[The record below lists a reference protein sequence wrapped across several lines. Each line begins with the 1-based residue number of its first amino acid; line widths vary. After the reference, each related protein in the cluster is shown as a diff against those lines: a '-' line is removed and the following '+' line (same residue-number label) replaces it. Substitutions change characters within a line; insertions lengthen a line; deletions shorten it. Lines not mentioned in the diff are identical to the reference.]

1 MRAKKP
7 FPKGAIVGTAV
18 GAAVLLALV
27 VFLVYRMRRRRRPKS
42 SGERPEIDPLPEP
55 MVRPLEPPSY
65 TPTPTISLYQPSHT
79 GVGVPSVGGHA
90 YPAGSSVASTSS
102 STFHP
107 PAAPTPP
114 TALPPHSQCYPPYHS
129 PLSHSPGS
137 PIAPTSSASS
147 SEPSIPLD
155 ALDRFDLVH
164 PRSPIF
170 EKRLSRLE
178 KQARESV
185 VIHQTHHPQGPRHP
199 SGQSYQVP
207 HIYGYSSGTHEIQM
221 SPTDVNMYRA

>member
-1 MRAKKP
+1 
-7 FPKGAIVGTAV
+7 
-18 GAAVLLALV
+18 
-27 VFLVYRMRRRRRPKS
+27 
-42 SGERPEIDPLPEP
+42 

-65 TPTPTISLYQPSHT
+65 TPTPTISHYQPSHT
-79 GVGVPSVGGHA
+79 GVGASSVGEYV
-90 YPAGSSVASTSS
+90 YPAGSSVAGTSSTS
-102 STFHP
+102 HP
-107 PAAPTPP
+107 PAAPTTPV
-114 TALPPHSQCYPPYHS
+114 ALLPHSQRYPPYHS
-129 PLSHSPGS
+129 PFSHSPRS

-155 ALDRFDLVH
+155 ALDRSDLVH

-199 SGQSYQVP
+199 SGQSYQAP
-207 HIYGYSSGTHEIQM
+207 CIYGYGSGTHEIQM